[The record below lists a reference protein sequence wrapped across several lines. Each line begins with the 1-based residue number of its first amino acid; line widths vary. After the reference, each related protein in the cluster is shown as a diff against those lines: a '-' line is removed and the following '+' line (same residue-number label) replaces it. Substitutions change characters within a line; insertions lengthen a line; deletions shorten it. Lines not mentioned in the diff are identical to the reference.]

1 MGVFISETDWVA
13 SACSRMSR
21 RLLVVASTSLAL
33 CVATPAPCQV
43 STITNPLIAKRADP
57 YLFLHRDGYYY
68 FTATVPEYD
77 RIELRRAT
85 SLQGLST
92 APTVVA
98 WSRHSSGAMAA
109 HIWAPEL
116 HSIDSKWYIYFAA
129 GSSSNVWDIRVY
141 VLENASANPLDG
153 TWTEKGQLVTN
164 GTTFALD
171 ATTFEHQGTRYLVWA
186 EDDPTLEINTALFI
200 APMTNP
206 WTLKQKGVRISTP
219 DLAWERVGYAVN
231 EGPAVLKRNGKIF
244 ISYSAAATDANYCM
258 GLLTASDTSDLLKA
272 SSWNKS
278 ATPVFKSANGI
289 YGPGHNQFTTTPGG
303 TTDLLVYHARDYEKI
318 TGDPLNDPNRATRVQ
333 PLTWNGDGT
342 PNFASP
348 LRDGTITVGQA
359 AGGTG
364 GNTSSSNGGGGSST
378 RAPVTGGTSG
388 SGAASGARPSGGATT
403 TRQTN
408 SPATAM
414 GGATNDHPKTGAG
427 GVTTSSKATLAV
439 GATSGRQNAGL
450 GGADSGLT
458 SNALGGATD
467 PASRANEGGGT
478 RASEDR
484 NGSASSVGGSRAA
497 SANGN
502 VGGQQRQGSGA
513 ASAALGTS
521 APSGTASEAPAGC
534 GCRSAKATTNFG
546 ALAMWMG
553 ALL

>member
-1 MGVFISETDWVA
+1 
-13 SACSRMSR
+13 MSR

-116 HSIDSKWYIYFAA
+116 HYIDSKWYIYFAA

-231 EGPAVLKRNGKIF
+231 EGPAVLIRNGKIF
-244 ISYSAAATDANYCM
+244 IAYSAAATDANYCM

-272 SSWNKS
+272 SSWTKS
-278 ATPVFKSANGI
+278 PTPVFKSANGI
-289 YGPGHNQFTTTPGG
+289 FGPGHNQFTTTPDG

-333 PLTWNGDGT
+333 PLAWNGDGT

-359 AGGTG
+359 TGGSG
-364 GNTSSSNGGGGSST
+364 GNTSSSNGGGGTST

-388 SGAASGARPSGGATT
+388 SGAASSARPRASGGATGGT
-403 TRQTN
+403 S
-408 SPATAM
+408 SPTAM
-414 GGATNDHPKTGAG
+414 GGAANDNPKTGAG
-427 GVTTSSKATLAV
+427 GVTTSKATLAV
-439 GATSGRQNAGL
+439 GATSGRRNA
-450 GGADSGLT
+450 GGADSGVT
-458 SNALGGATD
+458 SNALGGAND
-467 PASRANEGGGT
+467 PASRASEGGGT
-478 RASEDR
+478 RASEAR
-484 NGSASSVGGSRAA
+484 NGSASSTGASRAT

-502 VGGQQRQGSGA
+502 VGGEQPQGSGG
-513 ASAALGTS
+513 ASAALGAS
-521 APSGTASEAPAGC
+521 ASSVTASEDPTGC
-534 GCRSAKATTNFG
+534 SCRSAKPTTSFGPLAT
-546 ALAMWMG
+546 WIG
-553 ALL
+553 ALLLLGRSRRRARDRIPARAR